1 MDKYKKGKN
10 VEEPLEKSQIPIPNL
25 PEDFLWMHVNPGTKM
40 RNVLEHALKEIE
52 TQKTVLWSGSGPA
65 VGKVISCAEIMKRHH
80 KLHQIN
86 KICFRKVKEYW
97 DPLIEDLDPL
107 VVIREQPTIHILLS
121 KDPLDISL
129 PGYQAPDTKAN
140 NQRKKQ
146 QNRPQQRRRIDPE
159 KFEELG
165 LRSSRTKGSK
175 RKQFEGKGETAA
187 ATSQAPRPQSNWRS
201 EQRGETSQGKVTP
214 KGGQKSTKQPT
225 VDNSVR

>member
-25 PEDFLWMHVNPGTKM
+25 PEDMLWMQVNPGTKM
-40 RNVLEHALKEIE
+40 RNVLDHALEEMKIRN
-52 TQKTVLWSGSGPA
+52 TVMWSGSGPA
-65 VGKVISCAEIMKRHH
+65 VGKVISCVEIMKRHH
-80 KLHQIN
+80 KLHQVN

-107 VVIREQPTIHILLS
+107 VVIRELPTIHILLS
-121 KDPLDISL
+121 KDPLDTSL
-129 PGYQAPDTKAN
+129 PGYQAPEAKSY
-140 NQRKKQ
+140 QRQKQ
-146 QNRPQQRRRIDPE
+146 PNRERRRIDAE

-175 RKQFEGKGETAA
+175 RKQFEGRGET
-187 ATSQAPRPQSNWRS
+187 SQTPRPQSNWRE
-201 EQRGETSQGKVTP
+201 EQRVEMSQNRGTP

-225 VDNSVR
+225 VDDGVR